1 MRLLITF
8 SLTFVLWAS
17 APGQDYTIRTFAGG
31 GVLSNVS
38 ATSVRLTQATG
49 VAADGAGNTYFAAD
63 AWNVVFRVDAATG
76 QLTRFAGNGTVG
88 YAGDGGAATSAALHE
103 PAGVAVDAA
112 GNVYIADNGNNVVRK
127 VSNGVITTFAGTAGV
142 GSFGYSG
149 DNGPAT
155 GATLRGPTGVAVD
168 TAGNVYIADAG
179 NNAIRKVSNGVITTF
194 AGNGTPDYSGDNG
207 PATSAA
213 LLGPTGVAVD
223 TAGNVYI
230 ADAGN
235 NVIREVSS
243 GVITTFAGTK
253 GTIGYSGDNGP
264 AIGATFD
271 YPAGVAA
278 DGSGN
283 VYIADIDNNAIRKV
297 AKGVMTTFAGDGTS
311 GYSGDNGPPPG
322 AELNHPGGVA
332 VDGAG
337 NVYIADMT
345 NNVIRKV
352 SKGAIATLAGGG
364 SVIFG
369 DNGPAK
375 DAALFS
381 PFGVAADASGNVYI
395 ADTSDN
401 AIRKV
406 SDGVITTFAGS
417 GIYGYSGD
425 NGAAIGAALNQPYD
439 VAADASGNV
448 YIADTLNNVIR
459 KVSNGVITTF
469 AGNGCCYPGETGDN
483 LAATSV
489 ALRSPTGVA
498 VDSAGNVYIADLGN
512 NVVRK
517 VSNGAI
523 TTIAGNGTRGYSG
536 DGGPATS
543 AAFIMPSAV
552 AVDASGSVYIL
563 DNGAHVIRE
572 VSNGWIAT
580 IAGNGTNGFS
590 GDGGPATSAG
600 LFAPAG
606 VAVDRA
612 GNVYIS
618 ENGPINVIRKVSNGI
633 ITTIAGNETSGYS
646 GDNGPATSAELSC
659 PYGVAVDAEG
669 SVYFADACNQVIR
682 VLAPPVRDQRRP
694 LIAK

>member
-1 MRLLITF
+1 
-8 SLTFVLWAS
+8 
-17 APGQDYTIRTFAGG
+17 
-31 GVLSNVS
+31 
-38 ATSVRLTQATG
+38 
-49 VAADGAGNTYFAAD
+49 
-63 AWNVVFRVDAATG
+63 
-76 QLTRFAGNGTVG
+76 
-88 YAGDGGAATSAALHE
+88 
-103 PAGVAVDAA
+103 
-112 GNVYIADNGNNVVRK
+112 
-127 VSNGVITTFAGTAGV
+127 
-142 GSFGYSG
+142 
-149 DNGPAT
+149 
-155 GATLRGPTGVAVD
+155 
-168 TAGNVYIADAG
+168 
-179 NNAIRKVSNGVITTF
+179 
-194 AGNGTPDYSGDNG
+194 
-207 PATSAA
+207 
-213 LLGPTGVAVD
+213 VAVD

-563 DNGAHVIRE
+563 EQRCPRDPGGLQWLDRHHCRKWHE
-572 VSNGWIAT
+572 WIL
-580 IAGNGTNGFS
+580 GRRRPS
-590 GDGGPATSAG
+590 H
-600 LFAPAG
+600 
-606 VAVDRA
+606 
-612 GNVYIS
+612 
-618 ENGPINVIRKVSNGI
+618 
-633 ITTIAGNETSGYS
+633 
-646 GDNGPATSAELSC
+646 
-659 PYGVAVDAEG
+659 
-669 SVYFADACNQVIR
+669 
-682 VLAPPVRDQRRP
+682 QRRVVRSRWRGRGP
-694 LIAK
+694 GGQCVYLGKRPHQCDPQGLERHHHDDCRQ

>member
-155 GATLRGPTGVAVD
+155 GATLR
-168 TAGNVYIADAG
+168 
-179 NNAIRKVSNGVITTF
+179 
-194 AGNGTPDYSGDNG
+194 
-207 PATSAA
+207 
-213 LLGPTGVAVD
+213 GPTGVAVD